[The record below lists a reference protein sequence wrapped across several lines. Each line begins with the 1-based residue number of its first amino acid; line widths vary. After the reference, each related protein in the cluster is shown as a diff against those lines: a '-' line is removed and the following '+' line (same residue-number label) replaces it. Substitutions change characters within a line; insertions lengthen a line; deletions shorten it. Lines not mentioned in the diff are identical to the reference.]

1 MLLAREYSKYK
12 RKKPT
17 VQPDSYADAAST
29 NTIYYQS
36 GNNTIITP
44 SGNNTIITP
53 SPVIQTKSSFKNAT
67 LGKLDKFVNPQ
78 ESSFAHRKRNLS
90 DPNDPEL
97 QKQYQRTGGGSSSK
111 KSSKQKDQREGK
123 HQKKSNY
130 T

>member
-17 VQPDSYADAAST
+17 VQPDSYANAAST
-29 NTIYYQS
+29 HTIYYQ
-36 GNNTIITP
+36 

-78 ESSFAHRKRNLS
+78 ESSSAHRKRNLS

-111 KSSKQKDQREGK
+111 KSSKQKDQREVK